1 MAKFS
6 QKQQQYNKNERKEK
20 MDREILDYLEK
31 TYGITANREYY
42 AHIDVW
48 NGWMKGHLRQ
58 FHEFYENGASG
69 FPVKRELY
77 RLNMAKKVCEDWASL
92 IMGEKTYVTASDDA
106 VAQWLGGSD
115 GQHGFIGKTGL
126 MRNVTRIIEKVFG
139 LGSGAAILRLEGVCL
154 KDGKLTGSK
163 NTRLRVDF
171 VDASHIVP
179 ISVDGG
185 RIIEA
190 AFISNTR
197 RNGSDVVYVELHRLE
212 RDGYVIT
219 NEWLCR
225 KNGELYSI
233 TPEGD
238 VARNVRTGSFV
249 PLFAFLTPCIT
260 NHIDESCGLGVSVF
274 AQAEDCLKGVDLA
287 FNNFCRDLKLG
298 GKKVFVNRSL
308 VVRDEDGVTY
318 TPDDVAQQLFVTVGD
333 GDIDGE
339 TMIKEH
345 NPDLRTEENAN
356 AVQHQLDYLSFRCGL
371 GTRHY
376 LFSGVQ
382 GKAQLTATQYTG
394 EMQDLIQNTA
404 RHRVNV
410 AEFIETLLRA
420 ALWAGKYVLGVDLD
434 ESCELTVRFDDS
446 YFIDSE
452 SERQRD
458 RAEVA
463 AGLMKP
469 YEYRMKWRGESE
481 EAAREMTG
489 ESK

>member
-1 MAKFS
+1 MQNS
-6 QKQQQYNKNERKEK
+6 ERKVK
-20 MDREILDYLEK
+20 MDNEILDYLEK
-31 TYGITANREYY
+31 THGVMPPREYY
-42 AHIDVW
+42 AYIDRW
-48 NGWMKGHLRQ
+48 HGWMKGHLKQ
-58 FHEFYENGASG
+58 FHEFYENGIGG

-92 IMGEKTYVTASDDA
+92 IMGEKAYVTLSDSGSA
-106 VAQWLGGSD
+106 EWIGGSD
-115 GQHGFIGKTGL
+115 GQHGVIGATRLIRGMTG
-126 MRNVTRIIEKVFG
+126 MIEKVFG
-139 LGSGAAILRLEGVCL
+139 LGSGAAILRLDGVHIRDGRL
-154 KDGKLTGSK
+154 AGDGKT
-163 NTRLRVDF
+163 TLRVDF
-171 VDASHIVP
+171 VDAAHIVP
-179 ISVDGG
+179 ISVEGG
-185 RIIEA
+185 RITEA
-190 AFISNTR
+190 AFISSAR
-197 RNGSDVVYVELHRLE
+197 RDGCDMVYVELHRLAS
-212 RDGYVIT
+212 DGYVIT
-219 NEWLCR
+219 NEWLAR
-225 KNGELYSI
+225 KNGELIPVSHS
-233 TPEGD
+233 GS
-238 VARNVRTGSFV
+238 VAPVVRTGSFV
-249 PLFAFLTPCIT
+249 PLFAVLTPCIT
-260 NHIDESCGLGVSVF
+260 NHIDEGCGLGVSVF

-345 NPDLRTEENAN
+345 NPALRTEENAE

-410 AEFIETLLRA
+410 AQFIEGLIRA
-420 ALWAGKYVLGVDLD
+420 ALWAGKNVMGKEVDED
-434 ESCELTVRFDDS
+434 CEISVRFDDS

-463 AGLMKP
+463 AGLMKA
-469 YEYRMKWRGESE
+469 YEFRMKWRGESE
-481 EAAREMTG
+481 ETAKTMTG
-489 ESK
+489 EA

>member
-1 MAKFS
+1 MNS
-6 QKQQQYNKNERKEK
+6 
-20 MDREILDYLEK
+20 EILDYLEK
-31 TYGITANREYY
+31 NHGISAPREYY
-42 AHIDVW
+42 AHVDRW
-48 NGWMKGHLRQ
+48 YAWMKGHLRC
-58 FHEFYENGASG
+58 FHEFFENGSGG
-69 FPVKRELY
+69 FPIKRELY
-77 RLNMAKKVCEDWASL
+77 RLNMAEKVCEDWASL
-92 IMGEKTYVTASDDA
+92 IMGEKTYVTAADSKSDR
-106 VAQWLGGSD
+106 WLGGSD

-126 MRNVTRIIEKVFG
+126 LKNMTRQIEKVFG
-139 LGSGAAILRLEGVCL
+139 LGSGAAILRLDGVL
-154 KDGKLTGSK
+154 LRDGKLSGDG
-163 NTRLRVDF
+163 NTKLRVDF
-171 VDASHIVP
+171 VDAAHIIP
-179 ISVDGG
+179 ISVSGG
-185 RIIEA
+185 KVTEA
-190 AFISNTR
+190 AFISESRKDGIDT
-197 RNGSDVVYVELHRLE
+197 VYVELHRLE

-225 KNGELYSI
+225 KNGEFERLP
-233 TPEGD
+233 TRKD
-238 VARNVRTGSFV
+238 VAAVVRTGSFV
-249 PLFAFLTPCIT
+249 PLFAVLTPSIA
-260 NHIDESCGLGVSVF
+260 NYIDENSGLGVSVF
-274 AQAEDCLKGVDLA
+274 AQATDCLKGVDLA

-308 VVRDEDGVTY
+308 VVRGEDGVTY

-345 NPDLRTEENAN
+345 NPALRTEENAM

-394 EMQDLIQNTA
+394 EMQDLIQNTT

-410 AEFIETLLRA
+410 AEFLESIIRA
-420 ALWAGKYVLGVDLD
+420 ALWVGKNVLGESLD
-434 ESCELTVRFDDS
+434 EDTEISVRFDDS

-458 RAEVA
+458 RAEVE

-469 YEYRMKWRGESE
+469 YEFRMKWRGESE
-481 EAAREMTG
+481 DVARAMTG
-489 ESK
+489 EA